1 MLTFKQI
8 EALYWVVELGGFAKA
23 ADKLNTTQSAITKR
37 IKELEADFDI
47 QVFDRSSKK
56 AMITQKGREIFEMAD
71 SLLSLRDVMLIR
83 LKGHHTFS
91 GTLRLGITEI
101 TAMTWLPDLMRE
113 LKIFFPQLKVTPI
126 IGMAAELHKNLLEA
140 RLDMAFLHGDLRGPL
155 LEAEPLGVLKFAW
168 MGSPELISSD
178 KIYTPEEISKMFLIR
193 QDQES
198 GLNGIYDEWLKPY
211 SAEQNLFTIN
221 SLLAMAGLTVA
232 GFGVSCL
239 PVDYFYSLVQQRKL
253 IVAQTTKPTPQ
264 SQYCSMYLKNMNS
277 ALYQEIAELAR
288 QCCNF
293 AVPYGTAVGA

>member
-37 IKELEADFDI
+37 IKEMEADFDI
-47 QVFDRSSKK
+47 QIFDRTSKK
-56 AMITQKGREIFEMAD
+56 AAVTQKGREIFEMANG
-71 SLLSLRDVMLIR
+71 LLSLRDVMLIR

-101 TAMTWLPDLMRE
+101 TAMTWLPDLIRQ
-113 LKIFFPQLKVTPI
+113 LKLFFPQLKVTPI
-126 IGMAAELHKNLLEA
+126 MGMAVELHKNLLEG

-155 LEAEPLGVLKFAW
+155 LQAEPLGVLKFAW
-168 MGSPELISSD
+168 MGSPELISGE
-178 KIYTPEEISKMFLIR
+178 KIYTPEDISKMFLIR

-198 GLNGIYDEWLKPY
+198 GLNAIYDDWLKPY
-211 SAEQNLFTIN
+211 SAEKNLFTIN
-221 SLLAMAGLTVA
+221 SLLAMTGLTVA

-239 PVDYFYSLVQQRKL
+239 PLDYFYSLVQQKKL
-253 IVAQTTKPTPQ
+253 IVAQTTKPMAR
-264 SQYCSMYLKNMNS
+264 SEYCSMYMKNTNS

-288 QCCNF
+288 ECCNF
-293 AVPYGTAVGA
+293 AVPYGSAVTT

>member
-37 IKELEADFDI
+37 IKELEADFDVQI
-47 QVFDRSSKK
+47 FDRSTKK
-56 AMITQKGREIFEMAD
+56 AVVTRKGREIFEMAD
-71 SLLSLRDVMLIR
+71 DLLSLRDVMLIR

-101 TAMTWLPDLMRE
+101 TAMTWLPDLMRQ
-113 LKIFFPQLKVTPI
+113 LKIFFPQLKVIPI

-168 MGSPELISSD
+168 MGSPDLIASD
-178 KIYTPEEISKMFLIR
+178 RIYTPEEISKMFLIR

-198 GLNGIYDEWLKPY
+198 GLNPIYDEWLKPH
-211 SAEQNLFTIN
+211 SAEHNLFTIN

-239 PVDYFYSLVQQRKL
+239 PLDYFYSLVQQRKL
-253 IVAQTTKPTPQ
+253 IVAQTTKPMPQ
-264 SQYCSMYLKNMNS
+264 SQYCSMYMKNMNS
-277 ALYQEIAELAR
+277 VLYQEIADLAR
-288 QCCNF
+288 EYCNF
-293 AVPYGTAVGA
+293 AVPYGSAVMN

>member
-23 ADKLNTTQSAITKR
+23 ADKLSTTQSAITKR
-37 IKELEADFDI
+37 IKELETDFDVQI
-47 QVFDRSSKK
+47 FDRSSKK
-56 AMITQKGREIFEMAD
+56 AVLTQKGREIFEMAD
-71 SLLSLRDVMLIR
+71 ELLSQRDVMLIR

-101 TAMTWLPDLMRE
+101 TAMTWLPDLMQQ
-113 LKIFFPQLKVTPI
+113 LKIFFPQLKVIPI
-126 IGMAAELHKNLLEA
+126 IGMAADLHKSLLEA

-155 LEAEPLGVLKFAW
+155 LQAEPLGVLQFAW
-168 MGSPELISSD
+168 MGSPGQISSD
-178 KIYTPEEISKMFLIR
+178 KVYTPEEISRMFLIR

-198 GLNGIYDEWLKPY
+198 GLNGVYDEWLKPY

-239 PVDYFYSLVQQRKL
+239 PLDYFYSLVQQRKL
-253 IVAQTTKPTPQ
+253 IVAQTTKPMPQ
-264 SQYCSMYLKNMNS
+264 SQYCSMYLKNSNS
-277 ALYQEIAELAR
+277 VLYQEIADLAR
-288 QCCNF
+288 EHCNF
-293 AVPYGTAVGA
+293 AVPYGSAVVN